1 MRSVT
6 EFPRDIGKL
15 SVVSCWLSVR
25 SEITR
30 TNYFDSE
37 LSSSSSGVEGATE
50 VEEREVT
57 ADAAGEV
64 AEGAV
69 AD

>member
-1 MRSVT
+1 
-6 EFPRDIGKL
+6 L
-15 SVVSCWLSVR
+15 LVVSEERDHLD
-25 SEITR
+25 
-30 TNYFDSE
+30 NYFDSE